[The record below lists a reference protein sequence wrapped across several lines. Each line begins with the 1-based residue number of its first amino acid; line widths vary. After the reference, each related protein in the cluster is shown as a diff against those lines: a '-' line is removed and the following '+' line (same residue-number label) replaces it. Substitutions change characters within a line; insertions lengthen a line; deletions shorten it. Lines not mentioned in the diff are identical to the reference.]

1 MSFLRPSPFPLLTFV
16 RYSRKPQRKLPK
28 PEDLSTVVL
37 GKSKPSIAYPKPG
50 ISDKAL
56 PIHVKWDRP
65 VMIET
70 VNPQI
75 SGDVG
80 GLEHFGHVDLSKPP
94 VKLENSKALETAPEE
109 VKRVLSLEFA
119 RRRDVMEKL
128 SREVLE
134 SVQKHPRDFDSLEVK
149 ITLATIKIRN
159 IQHELI
165 KLYPYKNQPVKHYLT
180 HKISSRRTML
190 GKLREQDYKKYEWL
204 LEKLNLLYKPMPHDA
219 PDGVMIPRENVAR
232 KASIE
237 KLTDLWCE
245 ELQRHRLNA
254 YQRQLV
260 REQPGF
266 LVKKAE
272 KLKHILQEEK
282 ELGLELTVTENEIDE
297 CLKKAEEIQTKLD
310 SEEYKEEEEY
320 LIYDNTEETKQKDH
334 TYFQPS

>member
-1 MSFLRPSPFPLLTFV
+1 M
-16 RYSRKPQRKLPK
+16 
-28 PEDLSTVVL
+28 
-37 GKSKPSIAYPKPG
+37 G
-50 ISDKAL
+50 
-56 PIHVKWDRP
+56 
-65 VMIET
+65 MIET

-80 GLEHFGHVDLSKPP
+80 GLEHFGNVDLSKPP
-94 VKLENSKALETAPEE
+94 VKLENSKVLETAPEE

-119 RRRDVMEKL
+119 RRGDVMEKL

-159 IQHELI
+159 IQHELT

-260 REQPGF
+260 RERPGF

-272 KLKHILQEEK
+272 NLKHILQEEK
-282 ELGLELTVTENEIDE
+282 ELGLELTVTENEIDK
-297 CLKKAEEIQTKLD
+297 CLKKSEEIQAQLD

>member
-70 VNPQI
+70 VNLQI

-94 VKLENSKALETAPEE
+94 VKLENSKALEIAPEE

-180 HKISSRRTML
+180 HK
-190 GKLREQDYKKYEWL
+190 
-204 LEKLNLLYKPMPHDA
+204 
-219 PDGVMIPRENVAR
+219 
-232 KASIE
+232 
-237 KLTDLWCE
+237 
-245 ELQRHRLNA
+245 
-254 YQRQLV
+254 
-260 REQPGF
+260 
-266 LVKKAE
+266 
-272 KLKHILQEEK
+272 
-282 ELGLELTVTENEIDE
+282 
-297 CLKKAEEIQTKLD
+297 
-310 SEEYKEEEEY
+310 
-320 LIYDNTEETKQKDH
+320 
-334 TYFQPS
+334 